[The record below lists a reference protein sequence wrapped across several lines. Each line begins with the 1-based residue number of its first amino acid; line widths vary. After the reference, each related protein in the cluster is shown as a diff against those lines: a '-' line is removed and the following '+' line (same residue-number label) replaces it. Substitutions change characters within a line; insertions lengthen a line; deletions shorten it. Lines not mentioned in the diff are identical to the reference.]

1 MKLYLMQH
9 GQAKSKKEDPDRPL
23 TEKGQ
28 EEVEFISAF
37 VARHLTISIDQIMH
51 SGKMRAQETAELA
64 AEQFRPAKGI
74 IIGEDLD
81 PMADPNLWVQRLAGM
96 DDDIMLVG
104 HLPHLEKLTTLLV
117 CDRTDGRPVGFQMGG
132 IVCLNRDE
140 QRAWSLEWMLTPDI
154 LKPGPKTS

>member
-9 GQAKSKKEDPDRPL
+9 GLAKSKKEDPDRPL

-37 VARHLTISIDQIMH
+37 VARHLSISINQILH

-74 IIGEDLD
+74 VAGENLD
-81 PMADPNLWVQRLAGM
+81 PMADPHLWIERLTDM

-117 CDRTDGRPVGFQMGG
+117 CDRTDRRPVTFQNGG
-132 IVCLNRDE
+132 IVCLSRDE
-140 QRAWSLEWMLTPDI
+140 RRTWSLEWMLTPGI